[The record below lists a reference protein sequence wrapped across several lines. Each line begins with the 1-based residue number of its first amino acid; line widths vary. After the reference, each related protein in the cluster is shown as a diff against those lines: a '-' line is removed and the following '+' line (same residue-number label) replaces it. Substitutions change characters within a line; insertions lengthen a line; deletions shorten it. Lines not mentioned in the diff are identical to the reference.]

1 MRKGFTL
8 IELLVTVAIIA
19 VIGAGVAVY
28 YGRDLVDNARRE
40 MTLHEMG
47 QIRDAFQ
54 RFYSDNAAQIM
65 DGVTVAD
72 TDDALPQDFG
82 TRFGATLGVT
92 YAAPTATSPQRL
104 YGMIEFFERYGLWPL
119 VQDSIRSKDSSK
131 LEVQAFKSAID
142 ARKYTFGKP
151 SLATGEG
158 WRGPYIN
165 SANLVDC
172 VVNDNDDYV
181 LEATVKNGQDGAGKD
196 LYVGIASERS
206 IADSAIRFPQPATK
220 YNDGGN
226 GGFYRIVYCEHCAEE
241 VAGKPIYRRLLL
253 MAAEKPVD
261 YDIWDEIKVFTG
273 NRREGDAEHLPIDL
287 ATGGV
292 KTHDP
297 QRGVFFMELMNL
309 DTVWK

>member
-19 VIGAGVAVY
+19 VIGAGVTVY

-131 LEVQAFKSAID
+131 SKVQTFKSAID
-142 ARKYTFGKP
+142 ARKYAFGKP

-158 WRGPYIN
+158 WLGPYIN

-172 VVNDNDDYV
+172 IINRNDSYT
-181 LEATVKNGQDGAGKD
+181 LEAVVKDGDGYKGVLTGANV
-196 LYVGIASERS
+196 L
-206 IADSAIRFPQPATK
+206 DSAIRFPQPATK

-226 GGFYRIVYCEHCAEE
+226 GGFYRVVYCEHCAEE

-253 MAAEKPVD
+253 MAAEKPLD

-309 DTVWK
+309 DTVWN

>member
-1 MRKGFTL
+1 MKRKGFTL

-72 TDDALPQDFG
+72 TNDALPQDFG
-82 TRFGATLGVT
+82 TRFSATLGVT

-131 LEVQAFKSAID
+131 SKVQTFKSAID
-142 ARKYTFGKP
+142 ARKYAFGKP

-165 SANLVDC
+165 SLNLVDC
-172 VVNDNDDYV
+172 IINRNDSYT
-181 LEATVKNGQDGAGKD
+181 LEAVVKDGDGYKGVLTGANV
-196 LYVGIASERS
+196 L
-206 IADSAIRFPQPATK
+206 DSAIRFPQPATK

-226 GGFYRIVYCEHCAEE
+226 GGFYRVVYCEHCAEE

-309 DTVWK
+309 DTVWMR